1 MNKVDVERIDHDTY
15 HLLEDTFIQGYRAA
29 QDKLVYLRLTHI
41 PFVLP
46 LGSDSQSEASMH
58 LKNLRIE
65 DVFEVG
71 NVQPAFG
78 ANQLI
83 HQMYPHELVENRKS
97 LKFVYVHHK
106 GMVEKSLHELFDLVI
121 EDTEYHD

>member
-1 MNKVDVERIDHDTY
+1 MEQVQLETMDHDSY
-15 HLLEDTFIQGYRAA
+15 HTLVDMFIDGYRAA
-29 QDKLVYLRLTHI
+29 KDKLVYLRLAHV
-41 PFVLP
+41 PFELP
-46 LGSDSQSEASMH
+46 LGSDSHSEASMH
-58 LKNLRIE
+58 LKSLRIE

-78 ANQLI
+78 TKQLI

-106 GMVEKSLHELFDLVI
+106 GMVEKSLHEIFDLVI
-121 EDTEYHD
+121 EDTDHHD